1 MEKVCEGHLE
11 FEALVSSAQDV
22 SIKIDNPEQL
32 EQVEPARK
40 RLRRALN
47 SED

>member
-11 FEALVSSAQDV
+11 FQALVSSVQDV
-22 SIKIDNPEQL
+22 SIKTDNPEQL
-32 EQVEPARK
+32 EPVEPAHK